1 MTTTE
6 DLRFFLAVSRSPT
19 LSGAA
24 RELGVTTPAVSKR
37 LAQLEARL
45 GVALL
50 NRTTRRSSL
59 TPEGDLFVRHAR
71 SILESLDLLARDL
84 QAGADRPQGLLRVNA
99 TFGFGRKHVA
109 PLISSFA
116 RAWPDIDVQL
126 QLTVDPPSIAEDA
139 WDVSVMFGA
148 PPDARVIA
156 RRLAPNRRLLVAS
169 PDYLARRG
177 MPRTPAD
184 LARHDVILIRQ
195 GADGYG
201 LWRLHRAGQERAE
214 NGHAANGR
222 GVSAIRGAPRPSP
235 PGEIALRL
243 DGRLATNDGEIA
255 VAWALAGHGIVMRA
269 EWDVSAHLRAGRL
282 VAVLPGWATPPADIH
297 AVHPARLQGSVR
309 VRAFVAHLALH
320 LGRKADRQR
329 A

>member
-1 MTTTE
+1 MPTFD

-19 LSGAA
+19 LSGTA
-24 RELGVTTPAVSKR
+24 RELQVTTPAVSKR

-50 NRTTRRSSL
+50 NRTTRRTSL

-71 SILESLDLLARDL
+71 TVLENLELLTREL
-84 QAGADRPQGLLRVNA
+84 KAGAERPQGLLRVNA

-116 RAWPDIDVQL
+116 RAWPGIDVQL

-177 MPRTPAD
+177 TPRVPAD
-184 LARHDVILIRQ
+184 LAKHDVILIRQ

-201 LWRLHRAGQERAE
+201 TWRLHRPA
-214 NGHAANGR
+214 
-222 GVSAIRGAPRPSP
+222 RP
-235 PGEIALRL
+235 GDEISLKL

-282 VAVLPGWATPPADIH
+282 RAVLPDWATPPADIH

-309 VRAFVAHLALH
+309 VRAFVEHLALH
-320 LGRKADRQR
+320 LGRKADRKI